1 TSVRSIHWLREF
13 YRKASICVYEIW
25 RSQTPSFRRFCIATQ
40 RTVLANLLLFRH
52 SSPLVFR
59 RVSERYWSLQNNLR
73 KEFRIL
79 QAQRILL
86 GGCILSFAQDKI
98 TDEELMSTIRNFT
111 TNPDRVPDP
120 PEKIS
125 HSLTRIPSQVNASAN
140 KVNLIATDS
149 HQLSFKPA
157 VSSDRF
163 VNPPLTVVVRQLRKQ
178 ILQLVSRKLTSINP
192 SETQAGD
199 SPDTPTKFASLDKSN
214 MNHTVDTYFAAAL
227 PTLSFQP
234 DGTGFVDDTWDLIV
248 NRQDL
253 RVWRRPVEPSAVVQ
267 TQAPT
272 TPAGSAKFVLPN
284 TTSPKS
290 TLKYEYRLCGTMKD
304 VSALSFLEV
313 QLNLAYRRYW
323 DERVISLDYLH
334 PTVEDDNSPDIDAN
348 HVQGDLIR
356 WVARF
361 PFPMAQREYIYA
373 RRWWLETVSD
383 VAASHSSAGR
393 GDSKSVL
400 STAENCAPPMSNKYG
415 KHALVLSRSCMISD
429 NSPSLGSEHDQSESS
444 VGGQS
449 RWAHR
454 WSHRLKPVLVTAY
467 RSEMLIQAH
476 GRFDDL
482 GMNYYL
488 NYYDDPHLPVGDSTL
503 SLLSGK
509 AMNQFISQLHS
520 AALALHQCGLPS
532 GVDPIVFHPRDT
544 ESSVTQSSPPS
555 NSPDTSSPNSETPQ
569 FTTTAKTK
577 LFPDYP
583 LETKHTISNTV
594 Y

>member
-1 TSVRSIHWLREF
+1 MTSIRIIHPLREF
-13 YRKASICVYEIW
+13 YRKASKCVYEIW
-25 RSQTPSFRRFCIATQ
+25 SQTPSFHRFCIATQ

-52 SSPLVFR
+52 SGPLVFR
-59 RVSERYWSLQNNLR
+59 RVSERYWYLQNNLR

-125 HSLTRIPSQVNASAN
+125 HSLTGIPSQVNASAN
-140 KVNLIATDS
+140 EVNLITTNS
-149 HQLSFKPA
+149 HQLSFEPA

-178 ILQLVSRKLTSINP
+178 VLQLVSRKRTSTNS
-192 SETQAGD
+192 SETQASD
-199 SPDTPTKFASLDKSN
+199 SPDASTKFAPLDESN
-214 MNHTVDTYFAAAL
+214 MNHAVDTYFAAAL
-227 PTLSFQP
+227 PTLNFQP
-234 DGTGFVDDTWDLIV
+234 DGTGFVDSTWDLII

-253 RVWRRPVEPSAVVQ
+253 RVWRRPVESSAIVQ
-267 TQAPT
+267 TAD
-272 TPAGSAKFVLPN
+272 SA
-284 TTSPKS
+284 TSPKP

-334 PTVEDDNSPDIDAN
+334 PAVEDNNSPNIDVN
-348 HVQGDLIR
+348 HLQGDLIR

-383 VAASHSSAGR
+383 AAASHSSTDR

-400 STAENCAPPMSNKYG
+400 STAEICPPPISTKYG

-429 NSPSLGSEHDQSESS
+429 NSPGLGPEHDQSESN

-449 RWAHR
+449 RWARR
-454 WSHRLKPVLVTAY
+454 WSRRLKPVLVTAY

-482 GMNYYL
+482 GMTYYL
-488 NYYDDPHLPVGDSTL
+488 NYYDDPRLPVGDSTL

-520 AALALHQCGLPS
+520 AALALHQSGLPS
-532 GVDPIVFHPRDT
+532 GVDPIVFHSRGT
-544 ESSVTQSSPPS
+544 ESSATQSSPPS
-555 NSPDTSSPNSETPQ
+555 NFPDTSSSNSETPPS
-569 FTTTAKTK
+569 TTTAKTK

-583 LETKHTISNTV
+583 LESKHTISNTV